1 MDRKTYIIYRAVA
14 PDGRYYVGYTGMKL
28 SERWRH
34 HKNRA
39 LNGEATEHPFYNA
52 IRNYGADTFQ
62 IEEIGHTSNRF
73 TAMMLEEHYIS
84 ETPAELSM
92 NLSSGGIN
100 DAAEGGRIFWERLNA
115 SPEEKVT
122 FLKKLSERKKQ
133 DDWTDYEKLKAA
145 QEKWRHEHPREAYAF
160 GYRALRIACREA
172 GYPPPCVP
180 RVDNRPLKERLRC
193 KYKYYEVHH
202 EIRSNAVK
210 QVWAERDEAEK
221 KIIGNKISE
230 AQKKHFSALT
240 TEEKQKTTEK
250 ARASIDRKKQGAAAS
265 KGIKAWWAKLKE
277 NPEAYKA
284 YMESR
289 TKTLLEN
296 RRKRNE
302 NI

>member
-34 HKNRA
+34 HKKRA
-39 LNGEATEHPFYNA
+39 LNGEAPEHPFYNA
-52 IRNYGADTFQ
+52 VRRYGADTFRM
-62 IEEIGHTSNRF
+62 EEICRTSDRF
-73 TAMMLEEHYIS
+73 TAMMMEEHYIS

-115 SPEEKVT
+115 SPEEKAA

-133 DDWTDYEKLKAA
+133 NDWTDYENLIIK
-145 QEKWRHEHPREAYAF
+145 QEKWRHEHPKEAYALS
-160 GYRALRIACREA
+160 YRAVRIACREA
-172 GYPPPCVP
+172 GYLPPCVP

-210 QVWAERDEAEK
+210 QVWAERNESEREM
-221 KIIGNKISE
+221 IGSKISE

-240 TEEKQKTTEK
+240 AEEKQKATEK
-250 ARASIDRKKQGAAAS
+250 ARAAIDRKKQGAAAG
-265 KGIKAWWAKLKE
+265 KGIKNWWAELKK

-284 YMESR
+284 YIESR
-289 TKTLLEN
+289 TKTRLEN